1 MTAEPS
7 GPLTVEQ
14 VGHLVRNFL
23 SSPATFPMEVVTER
37 LNALLAPILAAR
49 EAAARK
55 EAYKSWR
62 QELADAQEEMRE
74 RCAQAADLVDESLA
88 AVIRALPLAGA
99 DAKEGGQ
106 K

>member
-49 EAAARK
+49 DIADRA
-55 EAYKSWR
+55 
-62 QELADAQEEMRE
+62 LADGYRQIGTAGSVV
-74 RCAQAADLVDESLA
+74 LLA
-88 AVIRALPLAGA
+88 RSP
-99 DAKEGGQ
+99 
-106 K
+106 

>member
-37 LNALLAPILAAR
+37 LNALLAPILVAR
-49 EAAARK
+49 EAA
-55 EAYKSWR
+55 
-62 QELADAQEEMRE
+62 AQEEMRE
-74 RCAQAADLVDESLA
+74 RCAKVADAFEAAYSTGA
-88 AVIRALPLAGA
+88 RAVLKRIAEDIRALPLAGA
-99 DAKEGGQ
+99 TTTPATKPGNE
-106 K
+106 

>member
-49 EAAARK
+49 EAAASER
-55 EAYKSWR
+55 
-62 QELADAQEEMRE
+62 MRE
-74 RCAQAADLVDESLA
+74 MCANLFSDDAILSGITVQCA
-88 AVIRALPLAGA
+88 IRALPLAGA
-99 DAKEGGQ
+99 TTTPATKPG
-106 K
+106 KP